1 MRATHGLYCAL
12 EISRILQQQMSSK
25 IKHQRSAHSQ
35 SKKKKLQYLMRMTFQ
50 VDGNATSEREK
61 NSLKKRLKQ
70 DGAEIQHTRVSVG
83 CLTFIKSY

>member
-35 SKKKKLQYLMRMTFQ
+35 SKKKLQYLMRMTFQ
-50 VDGNATSEREK
+50 VDGNATSERGK

-70 DGAEIQHTRVSVG
+70 DGAKIQHTRVSVG